1 MSGVRQKLL
10 VAVSFAQNRWLHRLH
25 TRAAVERFQARH
37 VKKHGAFLRQHSP
50 YFRDRPLIRSVEDLE
65 QYPLMDKAMMMAEF
79 NALNTRNLDRDTA
92 LDIAI
97 QSEKTRDFQPMYNGV
112 SVGLSSGT
120 SGHRGLLL
128 SVTRNATP
136 GPVPCWPA
144 FCLMA
149 GCADIASPFSC
160 GRTTTCMRR

>member
-1 MSGVRQKLL
+1 M
-10 VAVSFAQNRWLHRLH
+10 
-25 TRAAVERFQARH
+25 
-37 VKKHGAFLRQHSP
+37 KKHGAFLRQHSP

-79 NALNTRNLDRDTA
+79 NALNTCNLDRDTA

-120 SGHRGLLL
+120 SGHRGLFAINDKE
-128 SVTRNATP
+128 RYA
-136 GPVPCWPA
+136 W
-144 FCLMA
+144 A
-149 GCADIASPFSC
+149 GAVLARFLPKGRLRGHRIAFSC